1 MMDFSIELE
10 KKTKKVTYDEIEEEV
25 KEVENMNFFTLNI
38 LIGAMAFIMNKINDM
53 SQNIDPFEAFNDIQ
67 NNLDQIDNEKVTN
80 FVNGLINAS
89 MSNPSIGYFFMFLV
103 YMTPILNLLLL
114 TKGIVN
120 YFNRATG

>member
-1 MMDFSIELE
+1 
-10 KKTKKVTYDEIEEEV
+10 
-25 KEVENMNFFTLNI
+25 MNFFTLNI
-38 LIGAMAFIMNKINDM
+38 LIGAMAFIINKINNM

-67 NNLDQIDNEKVTN
+67 NDLDEIDNEKVTN

-89 MSNPSIGYFFMFLV
+89 MSNPLIRYSFMFLV

-114 TKGIVN
+114 IKGIVN

>member
-1 MMDFSIELE
+1 MASI
-10 KKTKKVTYDEIEEEV
+10 I
-25 KEVENMNFFTLNI
+25 
-38 LIGAMAFIMNKINDM
+38 NKINNI

-67 NNLDQIDNEKVTN
+67 KSLEKIDKEEVTN

-114 TKGIVN
+114 IKGIVN
-120 YFNRATG
+120 YFNRSAG

>member
-1 MMDFSIELE
+1 MDFSIELE